1 MATDETTPEIDNETD
16 ETTPNIMD
24 LDTSVRVG
32 GREIPVRELAAA
44 REELEKAREEMENLS
59 KFREAALTVMRQ
71 DVPADMKTEAAR
83 QLLRDAGFPE
93 EEIDRQVGAW
103 AQGGQED
110 EEYEMV
116 DENEDPEVGGQDPE
130 EDEEDDQDTEF
141 VAQSILD
148 AQRRAQVAEEEVRRI
163 KAERLGQHMDQQIN
177 GSLDGVQ
184 DARTL
189 LGKLRELNGDE
200 AAKNARAAIER
211 DIRQTTL
218 DFLRQRRDASGTFNE
233 AWVAEEA
240 KRATESVVAKYRSVI
255 GDPNRLGR
263 APETASGSD
272 YFVSRK
278 PVPAPKWKPGM
289 KTGDIE
295 TQLNAYN
302 SDVLSRLAAGL
313 DKGTDRV

>member
-1 MATDETTPEIDNETD
+1 MSDETTPETTQETPAVD
-16 ETTPNIMD
+16 PAIQ
-24 LDTSVRVG
+24 S
-32 GREIPVRELAAA
+32 RELELA
-44 REELEKAREEMENLS
+44 REELTKAKQEMEGLS

-93 EEIDRQVGAW
+93 NEIDRQVGAW

-116 DENEDPEVGGQDPE
+116 DENEDPEVGGEQ
-130 EDEEDDQDTEF
+130 EDDGDDEDTEF

-177 GSLDGVQ
+177 GSLDGVK
-184 DARTL
+184 DASTL
-189 LGKLRELNGDE
+189 LGKLRELNGEE

-263 APETASGSD
+263 APETASGPD

-289 KTGDIE
+289 KTGDLE

>member
-1 MATDETTPEIDNETD
+1 MSDEQNQQQ
-16 ETTPNIMD
+16 TPNNTID
-24 LDTSVRVG
+24 LDAKVLLGGTEVNVRD
-32 GREIPVRELAAA
+32 LANA
-44 REELEKAREEMENLS
+44 REELAKAREEMDQLS

-83 QLLRDAGFPE
+83 QLLRDSGFPE
-93 EEIDRQVGAW
+93 NEIDRQVGAW
-103 AQGGQED
+103 AQGGQ

-116 DENEDPEVGGQDPE
+116 DENEDPEVGGQS
-130 EDEEDDQDTEF
+130 EEDDDADVDL

-148 AQRRAQVAEEEVRRI
+148 AQNRAAVAEEEVRRI
-163 KAERLGQHMDQQIN
+163 KAERLGTHMNDQIT
-177 GSLDGVQ
+177 GAIDSVDDG
-184 DARTL
+184 RTL

-218 DFLRQRRDASGTFNE
+218 DMLRSRRDAAGTFNE

-240 KRATESVVAKYRSVI
+240 RRATESVIAKYRSVI
-255 GDPNRLGR
+255 GDPNKLGR

-272 YFVSRK
+272 YFASRK

-289 KTGDIE
+289 RTGDVDGLL
-295 TQLNAYN
+295 QDYN
-302 SDVLSRLAAGL
+302 TDVLSRLASGL
-313 DKGTDRV
+313 DNGKDRV

>member
-1 MATDETTPEIDNETD
+1 MATDETTPETTD
-16 ETTPNIMD
+16 ETGTPTPNIMD

-32 GREIPVRELAAA
+32 GKEIPVRELAAA
-44 REELEKAREEMENLS
+44 REELERAREQMDQLS

-93 EEIDRQVGAW
+93 QEIDRQVGAW

-110 EEYEMV
+110 EDEMV
-116 DENEDPEVGGQDPE
+116 DENEDPEVGGQDTE
-130 EDEEDDQDTEF
+130 EEEDDQDTEF

-189 LGKLRELNGDE
+189 LSKLRELNGDE

-278 PVPAPKWKPGM
+278 PVPAPKWKPGL

>member
-1 MATDETTPEIDNETD
+1 MSDTTNTDTTPAAEQETPAID
-16 ETTPNIMD
+16 PA
-24 LDTSVRVG
+24 VQQ
-32 GREIPVRELAAA
+32 RELELA
-44 REELEKAREEMENLS
+44 REELTKAKQEMETLS

-71 DVPADMKTEAAR
+71 DVPTDMKTEAAR

-93 EEIDRQVGAW
+93 NEIDRQVGAW
-103 AQGGQED
+103 ATGGQED
-110 EEYEMV
+110 EDYEMV
-116 DENEDPEVGGQDPE
+116 DENEDPEVGGDAG
-130 EDEEDDQDTEF
+130 DEDDGDEDAEV
-141 VAQSILD
+141 VARSIME
-148 AQRRAQVAEEEVRRI
+148 AQRRAEVAEEEVRRI
-163 KAERLGQHMDQQIN
+163 KAERLGNFMDSQIT
-177 GSLDGVQ
+177 GALDGVQ

-189 LGKLRELNGDE
+189 VSKLRELNGDE

-211 DIRQTTL
+211 DIRQQTL
-218 DFLRQRRDASGTFNE
+218 DNLRMRRDAAGTFNE

-255 GDPNRLGR
+255 GDPNKLGR

>member
-1 MATDETTPEIDNETD
+1 MATDETTPETTD
-16 ETTPNIMD
+16 ETSTPTPNIMD

-32 GREIPVRELAAA
+32 GKEIPVRELAAA
-44 REELEKAREEMENLS
+44 REELERAREQMDQLS

-93 EEIDRQVGAW
+93 QEIDRQVGAW

-110 EEYEMV
+110 EDEMV
-116 DENEDPEVGGQDPE
+116 DENEDPEVGGQDTE
-130 EDEEDDQDTEF
+130 EEEDDQDTEF

-189 LGKLRELNGDE
+189 LSKLRELNGDE

-278 PVPAPKWKPGM
+278 PVPAPKWKPGL

>member
-1 MATDETTPEIDNETD
+1 MATDETTPETTD
-16 ETTPNIMD
+16 ETSTPTPNIMD

-32 GREIPVRELAAA
+32 GKEIPVRELAAA
-44 REELEKAREEMENLS
+44 REELERAREQMDQLS

-93 EEIDRQVGAW
+93 QEIDRQVGAW

-110 EEYEMV
+110 EDEMV
-116 DENEDPEVGGQDPE
+116 DENEDPEVGGQDTE
-130 EDEEDDQDTEF
+130 EEEDDQDTEF

-278 PVPAPKWKPGM
+278 PVPAPKWKPGL

>member
-1 MATDETTPEIDNETD
+1 MSDTTNTDTTPDTQQETPAID
-16 ETTPNIMD
+16 PA
-24 LDTSVRVG
+24 VQQ
-32 GREIPVRELAAA
+32 RELELA
-44 REELEKAREEMENLS
+44 REELTKAKQEMETLS

-71 DVPADMKTEAAR
+71 DVPSDMKTEAAR

-93 EEIDRQVGAW
+93 NEIDRQVGAW
-103 AQGGQED
+103 ANGGQED
-110 EEYEMV
+110 EDYEMV
-116 DENEDPEVGGQDPE
+116 DENEDPEVGGDPG
-130 EDEEDDQDTEF
+130 DEDDGDDEDVEV
-141 VAQSILD
+141 VARSIMD
-148 AQRRAQVAEEEVRRI
+148 AQRRAEAAEEEVRRI
-163 KAERLGQHMDQQIN
+163 KAERLGNFMDNQIT
-177 GSLDGVQ
+177 GALDGVQ

-189 LGKLRELNGDE
+189 VSKLRELNGDE
-200 AAKNARAAIER
+200 AAKNARVAIER
-211 DIRQTTL
+211 DIRQQTL
-218 DFLRQRRDASGTFNE
+218 DNLRMRRDASGTFNE

-255 GDPNRLGR
+255 GDPNKLGR

-313 DKGTDRV
+313 DKGSDRV

>member
-1 MATDETTPEIDNETD
+1 MSDEQNQQQNPNTTI
-16 ETTPNIMD
+16 D
-24 LDTSVRVG
+24 LDAKVLLGGTEVNVRD
-32 GREIPVRELAAA
+32 LATA
-44 REELEKAREEMENLS
+44 REELAKAREEMDQLS

-83 QLLRDAGFPE
+83 QLLRDSGFPE
-93 EEIDRQVGAW
+93 DEIDRQVGAW

-110 EEYEMV
+110 YEMV
-116 DENEDPEVGGQDPE
+116 DENEDPEVGGQT
-130 EDEEDDQDTEF
+130 EEDDDADVDL

-148 AQRRAQVAEEEVRRI
+148 AQNRAAVAEEEVRRI
-163 KAERLGQHMDQQIN
+163 KAERLGTHMNDQIT
-177 GSLDGVQ
+177 GAIDSVDDG
-184 DARTL
+184 RTL

-218 DFLRQRRDASGTFNE
+218 DMLRSRRDAAGTFNE

-240 KRATESVVAKYRSVI
+240 RRATESVIAKYRSVI
-255 GDPNRLGR
+255 GDPNKLGR

-272 YFVSRK
+272 YFASRK

-289 KTGDIE
+289 RTGDVDGLL
-295 TQLNAYN
+295 QDYN
-302 SDVLSRLAAGL
+302 TDVLSRLASGL
-313 DKGTDRV
+313 DNGKDRV